1 MEEML
6 KMKVGARNNE
16 EENKTITNVVNT
28 NPNISITTLNING
41 LNITFE
47 SQRLS
52 EQIKRKDPILFV
64 YFGYKKPVHVK
75 THKIKTNGIKK
86 ENGSSYVHFRKW
98 TSEQGNLTGITS
110 GNIMIQGS
118 IF

>member
-52 EQIKRKDPILFV
+52 E
-64 YFGYKKPVHVK
+64 
-75 THKIKTNGIKK
+75 
-86 ENGSSYVHFRKW
+86 
-98 TSEQGNLTGITS
+98 
-110 GNIMIQGS
+110 
-118 IF
+118 